1 MARPAVN
8 RMVAGRLFD
17 DGLSAK
23 LADRRSDAMTRTERL
38 LSAGFML
45 ILASCAAFSTIVVP
59 DTSFAPGAPVQAAIS
74 TYYRDHA
81 VEYDAG
87 PCYRPYFD
95 AITKVEVIEEDAEHL
110 VLELRYSFRDRLRD
124 DEDTNR
130 VPPSSRR
137 VCWGFESR
145 QFTLGKET
153 GVVRVT
159 DMSGARRGASDV
171 RGGVTLGGNLRVGVG
186 SRFR

>member
-1 MARPAVN
+1 MTWTP
-8 RMVAGRLFD
+8 VASSQEVD
-17 DGLSAK
+17 V
-23 LADRRSDAMTRTERL
+23 MTRTKTL
-38 LSAGFML
+38 LSAGIML
-45 ILASCAAFSTIVVP
+45 ALAGCAGFSTTAVP

-95 AITKVEVIEEDAEHL
+95 AITRAEVVEEDADHL
-110 VLELRYSFRDRLRD
+110 VLDLRYSFRDRLRD
-124 DEDTNR
+124 DEDSNR
-130 VPPSSRR
+130 IPPSSRR

-159 DMSGARRGASDV
+159 DMTGPQRGASAV
-171 RGGVTLGGNLRVGVG
+171 GGGVTLGGNLRFGVG
-186 SRFR
+186 SRIR

>member
-1 MARPAVN
+1 MKR
-8 RMVAGRLFD
+8 
-17 DGLSAK
+17 SK
-23 LADRRSDAMTRTERL
+23 LL
-38 LSAGFML
+38 LSVAFL
-45 ILASCAAFSTIVVP
+45 FALASCAGFSTTVVP
-59 DTSFAPGAPVQAAIS
+59 DTSFAPGGPVQAAIS

-81 VEYDAG
+81 VEYDTG

-95 AITKVEVIEEDAEHL
+95 AITKVDVIEEDADHA
-110 VLELRYSFRDRLRD
+110 VFELRYAFRDRLRD

-130 VPPSSRR
+130 IPPSSRR

-145 QFTLGKET
+145 QFTLTKET

-159 DMSGARRGASDV
+159 DMTGPRRGASAAG
-171 RGGVTLGGNLRVGVG
+171 GGVTLGGGLSIGMG

>member
-1 MARPAVN
+1 MNSMAWTPIARQERRGDAMK
-8 RMVAGRLFD
+8 RSKRF
-17 DGLSAK
+17 LSA
-23 LADRRSDAMTRTERL
+23 A
-38 LSAGFML
+38 FL
-45 ILASCAAFSTIVVP
+45 IALASCAGFSTTVVP
-59 DTSFAPGAPVQAAIS
+59 DTNFAPGASVQAAIS

-81 VEYDAG
+81 VEYDTG

-95 AITKVEVIEEDAEHL
+95 AITKVDVIEQDADHL

-130 VPPSSRR
+130 IPPSSRR

-145 QFTLGKET
+145 QFTLSKET

-159 DMSGARRGASDV
+159 EMTGPRRGASAV
-171 RGGVTLGGNLRVGVG
+171 GGGVTLGGNLRVGIG
-186 SRFR
+186 SRMR

>member
-1 MARPAVN
+1 MTWTD
-8 RMVAGRLFD
+8 RLQSVGF
-17 DGLSAK
+17 
-23 LADRRSDAMTRTERL
+23 L
-38 LSAGFML
+38 LVL
-45 ILASCAAFSTIVVP
+45 TSCSAFSTIIVP

-74 TYYRDHA
+74 TYYRNHA

-95 AITKVEVIEEDAEHL
+95 AITRVQIIEDSVDRL
-110 VLELRYSFRDRLRD
+110 VLTLRYSFRDRLRD
-124 DEDTNR
+124 DENTNR
-130 VPPSSRR
+130 VPPTSRR

-159 DMSGARRGASDV
+159 DMSGPRRGASTA
-171 RGGVTLGGNLRVGVG
+171 GGGATLGGHLRVGIG
-186 SRFR
+186 SQFR